1 MATKIQRLTIF
12 VSGPSDVD
20 SEKSALRTVVTN
32 LSDRL
37 ERTVGVALKVVG
49 WPDDVRPGVNVD
61 PQAEVIRQFGTD
73 FDIYL
78 GILSTRFGTSTPR
91 ANSGTEEEF
100 NKAVARF
107 QADSSSVRVLFYFKG
122 STQDILKVV
131 ADELKKV
138 QKFRVDL
145 SQRGVVYRDFKETSD
160 FVDMV
165 QRHLDELITEEWKDG
180 HWSTIRE
187 VEQGDDGHHQAA
199 ESSLTPSTDHH
210 PDLGRT
216 TNALCASD
224 DDDDPG
230 LLDYMDSF
238 HKEANALN
246 QTLEQ
251 LSEDTI
257 CIGDEINS
265 RAAEINTLY
274 REHEKTKQVGGSKA
288 QQEFVAQS
296 RRKVDQAA
304 ENLNDFAR
312 SMIVNVEEYRV
323 HSRAMLS
330 HLRDGRNETQELGN
344 PENTEDL
351 AALETLIKG
360 LNEGIAGISGFQAAI
375 AEVPALT
382 GKFKRARRR
391 TAAILGELIA
401 EFSLTINEAQKMQK
415 TLGSP
420 LAKGLPPL

>member
-61 PQAEVIRQFGTD
+61 PQAEVTRQFGTD

-107 QADSSSVRVLFYFKG
+107 QADSSSVRVLFYFKS
-122 STQDILKVV
+122 STQDILKVD

-160 FVDMV
+160 FVAMV
-165 QRHLDELITEEWKDG
+165 QSHLDELITEEWKDG

-187 VEQGDDGHHQAA
+187 VEQDDDQAA
-199 ESSLTPSTDHH
+199 KSSLTLSTDHH
-210 PDLGRT
+210 PDLGQT
-216 TNALCASD
+216 TNALCAANDED
-224 DDDDPG
+224 DSG

-257 CIGDEINS
+257 RIGNEMNS
-265 RAAEINTLY
+265 RTGEINTLY
-274 REHEKTKQVGGSKA
+274 REHEKVKHIGGSKA
-288 QQEFVAQS
+288 QQKFVAQS
-296 RRKVDQAA
+296 RQNVDQAA
-304 ENLNDFAR
+304 ENLDDFAL
-312 SMIVNVEEYRV
+312 SMIVNVEAYRV
-323 HSRAMLS
+323 HSRAMFS
-330 HLRDGRNETQELGN
+330 HLRDGVNETQELGN
-344 PENTEDL
+344 TENTEDL
-351 AALETLIKG
+351 AALDTLVKG
-360 LNEGIAGISGFQAAI
+360 LIEGIAGISKFQAAI
-375 AEVPALT
+375 AKVPALT

-401 EFSLTINEAQKMQK
+401 EFSLTINEARNVQK
-415 TLGSP
+415 TLGATA
-420 LAKGLPPL
+420 AKGLPPL

>member
-61 PQAEVIRQFGTD
+61 PQAEVTRQFGTD

-122 STQDILKVV
+122 STQNILKVD

-160 FVDMV
+160 FVAMV

-187 VEQGDDGHHQAA
+187 VELDDDQAA
-199 ESSLTPSTDHH
+199 ESSLTLSTDHH
-210 PDLGRT
+210 PDLGQM
-216 TNALCASD
+216 TNALCAAD
-224 DDDDPG
+224 DEDDSG

-257 CIGDEINS
+257 RIGNEMNS
-265 RAAEINTLY
+265 RTGEINTLY
-274 REHEKTKQVGGSKA
+274 REHEKVKHIGGSKA

-296 RRKVDQAA
+296 RRNVDQAA
-304 ENLNDFAR
+304 ENLDDFSR
-312 SMIVNVEEYRV
+312 SMIVNVEAYRV
-323 HSRAMLS
+323 HSRAMFS
-330 HLRDGRNETQELGN
+330 HLRDGVNETQELGN
-344 PENTEDL
+344 TGNTEDL
-351 AALETLIKG
+351 AALETLVKG
-360 LNEGIAGISGFQAAI
+360 LIEGISVISKFQAAI
-375 AEVPALT
+375 AKVPALT

-401 EFSLTINEAQKMQK
+401 EFSLTINEARKVQK
-415 TLGSP
+415 TLGATA
-420 LAKGLPPL
+420 AKGPS